1 MISAQVLIK
10 NEENFIWYSVISVI
24 DYIDEIL
31 IWDTGSTDSTKEI
44 IKEIIKKYPRKI
56 KYKEIGEV
64 DKNKYSSVRQ
74 QMLDETKSD
83 WVFILDG
90 DEIYFESSIRRIVSE
105 IERNSKGWES
115 IVVPTINLIGDM
127 YHYQEENAGQYR
139 LLGRKGHLAL
149 RFMNRKNIS
158 RLHVF
163 ESYGKEGF
171 ADSDNNPIQNRDE
184 NKILFID
191 APYIHTTHLVRSTND
206 KEVMQRAKKLKHEI
220 GLSFPKDFYYPEVF
234 FDKRPSIVPNVWNN
248 MSFSFRLRALVETPL
263 RKLKRRL
270 I

>member
-115 IVVPTINLIGDM
+115 IVVPTIN
-127 YHYQEENAGQYR
+127 
-139 LLGRKGHLAL
+139 
-149 RFMNRKNIS
+149 
-158 RLHVF
+158 
-163 ESYGKEGF
+163 
-171 ADSDNNPIQNRDE
+171 
-184 NKILFID
+184 
-191 APYIHTTHLVRSTND
+191 
-206 KEVMQRAKKLKHEI
+206 
-220 GLSFPKDFYYPEVF
+220 
-234 FDKRPSIVPNVWNN
+234 
-248 MSFSFRLRALVETPL
+248 
-263 RKLKRRL
+263 
-270 I
+270 